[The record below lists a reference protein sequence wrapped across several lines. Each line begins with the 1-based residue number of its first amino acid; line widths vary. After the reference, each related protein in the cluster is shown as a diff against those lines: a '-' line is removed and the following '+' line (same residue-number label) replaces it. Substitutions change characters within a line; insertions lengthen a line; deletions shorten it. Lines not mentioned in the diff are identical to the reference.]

1 MRTALLAFLLS
12 GCAAG
17 VAPFNVDEDLL
28 KRCENPPA
36 LEGLT
41 GASILLWAEKAGPA
55 ITECVRIHN
64 GLVTIIKAQQ

>member
-28 KRCENPPA
+28 KRCENPPP
-36 LEGLT
+36 LTGLT
-41 GASILLWAEKAGPA
+41 GADVIRWAEKAGPT
-55 ITECVRIHN
+55 ITECTRIHN
-64 GLVTIIKAQQ
+64 GLVTAIKAQQ